1 MSLVELTKTLLSK
14 KEKCLTKKDKI
25 KFVKLVFTFVQ
36 WTLENFTVDLTLEYL
51 QAIQYIKSMNVDLQ
65 FNQSCKLLILLLSKI
80 NTEEH

>member
-1 MSLVELTKTLLSK
+1 LSLVELTKTLLSK